1 MEDLE
6 EEEIKGVNYLVYVF
20 EKWVNS
26 VIVIKLD
33 CMDLL
38 FIKIGN

>member
-6 EEEIKGVNYLVYVF
+6 EEEIKGVNYFVYVF

-33 CMDLL
+33 CKDLL